1 MNDDPITIFRR
12 LAVKQ
17 HVLLGGLTGAR
28 AREFDVALAAA
39 ATTLPEGATMTEP
52 EVNEALKAW
61 LAGPGSMLDTDHVE
75 LRRWLIDTR
84 LWKRDGYGRSYS
96 RAAPPPALASIVAA
110 LDGIDQAV
118 EASAARA
125 LLTAQRAERRAR
137 HASGQNVR

>member
-28 AREFDVALAAA
+28 SCEFDVALAAA

-75 LRRWLIDTR
+75 LRRWLVDAGFVS
-84 LWKRDGYGRSYS
+84 RDGFGRAYV
-96 RAAPPPALASIVAA
+96 R
-110 LDGIDQAV
+110 G
-118 EASAARA
+118 EAEAARA
-125 LLTAQRAERRAR
+125 TALLGEGPAAALEDAVLTQRAARAAER
-137 HASGQNVR
+137 ASRRQAYTTR